1 MYDKKK
7 TLEVDKKHIW
17 HPFTQMKDFEN
28 KDHKVI
34 VSGEGV
40 KLTDA
45 DGNELY
51 DTISS
56 WWTNTLGHCN
66 KRIVEAAK
74 RQLDTLEHVNF
85 SGFTHPY
92 AAEFIDKL
100 SGMIHPSIS
109 RYFFSDDG
117 STAVEVALKMSFQYW
132 QNKGEKEKTRFIM
145 LDNAYH
151 GDTIGAVSLGGVE
164 LYHQLYKPLMFNAI
178 KVDSPNCSC
187 CPYRQSEF
195 TYDGED
201 CNCELQCFEK
211 MEETLIE
218 YADETVAV
226 VVEPL
231 IQGAG
236 GMFTYPAK
244 YLNKLREA
252 ADRHNVLLIFDEVAT
267 GFGRTGTLFAYEQTE
282 IVPDIICLSK
292 GITGGFLPLA
302 ITAATEEIYNAF
314 YDDYFSYKT
323 FFHGHSYTGNPLA
336 CAIGAENLTILK
348 DENLP
353 YSNLEVMKHFQKK
366 LREMEKYDF
375 IGDIR
380 YKGFI
385 GALDIV
391 RSRKDDI
398 AFDPE
403 ERIGNQIYEHSLNNG
418 LVLRP
423 LGDMIYFFLPLIVTE
438 DDIDEIF
445 ARTEKVLTEIIPT

>member
-7 TLEVDKKHIW
+7 TLEVDRKHIW
-17 HPFTQMKDFEN
+17 HPFTQMKDFQD

-34 VSGEGV
+34 VSGEGI

-45 DGNELY
+45 DGNEFY

-66 KRIVEAAK
+66 KRIVKAAK
-74 RQLDTLEHVNF
+74 KQLDILEHVNF

-100 SGMIHPSIS
+100 SDFLHPSLS
-109 RYFFSDDG
+109 RYFFSDNG

-151 GDTIGAVSLGGVE
+151 GDTLGAVSLGGVE

-187 CPYRQSEF
+187 CPHRKAEF
-195 TYDGED
+195 TLNGESCD
-201 CNCELQCFEK
+201 CDFQCFEK
-211 MEETLIE
+211 MEDTLLE

-244 YLNKLREA
+244 YLNKLRES

-267 GFGRTGTLFAYEQTE
+267 GFGRTGKLFAYEHTE
-282 IVPDIICLSK
+282 MVPDIICLSK

-302 ITAATEEIYNAF
+302 ITAATEKIYNAF

-336 CAIGAENLTILK
+336 CAIAIENLNILK
-348 DENLP
+348 DDDLP
-353 YSNLEVMKHFQKK
+353 HSNLEVMHHFQKK
-366 LREMEKYDF
+366 LREMEKFDF

-380 YKGFI
+380 YRGFI

-391 RSRKDDI
+391 RSRKNKI
-398 AFDPE
+398 SFDAK
-403 ERIGNQIYEHSLNNG
+403 ERIGNAIYEHSLENG

-423 LGDMIYFFLPLIVTE
+423 LGDMIYFFLPLIVTK
-438 DDIDEIF
+438 DDINEIF
-445 ARTEKVLTEIIPT
+445 ARTEKVLTEMIK